1 MLPAPE
7 KVSHRGNVSRLIFAT
22 AIAIALVGSGCNSV
36 GSTAN
41 DGNQSASSSTETKA
55 VVIPVDGLI
64 CVVCAA
70 RVKQT
75 LQGIDGV
82 TDVSVDLE
90 HRSVR
95 VQYRETKTSIEGL
108 VAAINGLGYKAGKPS
123 PADPANSPG

>member
-1 MLPAPE
+1 MMSARE
-7 KVSHRGNVSRLIFAT
+7 EVSHCCKVSKLILAT
-22 AIAIALVGSGCNSV
+22 VIAITAFGGGCNSV
-36 GSTAN
+36 RSSAN
-41 DGNQSASSSTETKA
+41 DGNQSASISKDSKA
-55 VVIPVDGLI
+55 VFIPVDGLI
-64 CVVCAA
+64 CVACAA
-70 RVKQT
+70 RIKQT